1 MARTRISTTVDERML
16 AEARGIFVGST
27 DAVVIDA
34 ALRALLADRREAEID
49 AAYERGYREHPFDEP
64 DEWGDLASW
73 SEAVSKARND
83 GERPAQAG

>member
-1 MARTRISTTVDERML
+1 MPRTRISTTVDEAML
-16 AEARGIFVGST
+16 AEAREIFTGAT

-34 ALRALLADRREAEID
+34 ALHALLADRRNAEID

-73 SEAVSKARND
+73 SDAALKARYQD
-83 GERPAQAG
+83 EKPAPTG